1 MKACEGIRI
10 WEDHHSILSHLGPTL
25 AEVLYLVLDKPAAR
39 ILPSSAS
46 STGSVSAFL
55 CEFGDRM
62 EHDMNSKAT
71 RVSEKKEEA
80 FFADTKRPSDADM

>member
-10 WEDHHSILSHLGPTL
+10 WEDHHSILSHLGPTH
-25 AEVLYLVLDKPAAR
+25 AEVLFFSAR
-39 ILPSSAS
+39 QTRSSTPPSAS